1 MPAPMKT
8 CVWYALLLV
17 LPTALLADLPIT
29 IAVNPGAGTLAISPY
44 IYGTNQDLPGVAVP
58 GSRRIGGDRLTGYNW
73 ETNASNAGTDYIN
86 NSDNF
91 MVSGLAASQ
100 QSVPA
105 IALTDFHDQSLAYGT
120 PYTVVTLQMAGYV
133 AADESGPVT
142 AAQAAPSSRW
152 NQVVNDKPGGVYL
165 NPPNLTDGFVYMD
178 ELLNLLVTKYG
189 PASGKTGIRGYNLDN
204 EPSLWPSTHPYL
216 HPAQATCAE
225 ETTKSVALAKTIK
238 RMDPSAEV
246 LGPVLYGSEAYM
258 TFQNAPDWAAV
269 QNSTGYR
276 WFIDYYLQQMS
287 QASASAGMRL
297 LDVLDL
303 HRYSDENI
311 GGPVAG
317 TSITAQT
324 DYTDTATDMDRVQAP
339 RVLWDPSYVENS
351 WVQTYDPQFLPWI
364 PNIQASISARYPG
377 TKLSFTEYCY
387 GGESDISGGLAQA
400 DVLGIYGKYGV
411 YLGCFWLLHSSPAPL
426 YAASAF
432 NLYLNYDGQGGR
444 FGGTSVQET
453 DSDTVNSSAYA
464 SLDAT
469 GALHVV
475 VLNKSYTQAAD
486 VTFQIAGPATY
497 MAANVY
503 AFNASSP
510 NITALPSAALTNNQ
524 LTYTV
529 PALTAAHFV
538 FVSTLS
544 PSPPAFTAEP
554 SSQTVQNGS
563 TVVFSVGAIG
573 VGAAGYQWWLN
584 GNPLSDGGAFSGSA
598 TSTLMLTGAGAAY
611 AGAYTCT
618 VGNAWGSATSAA
630 ATLSVV
636 DATNPGHLTN
646 VSCRAQV
653 GTGASQ
659 LIAGFVVGGGLAGS
673 GAPVLVRASGPALA
687 QFGVAGVLPDPK
699 LVLNSAS
706 GVVAAN
712 SGWAGNAQVAST
724 AAAVGAFAWTTA
736 ASKDS
741 ALVETLPPAS
751 YTAEITGA
759 SGDTGV
765 ALAEVYDATA
775 APVAT
780 SPHLVNISARLGV
793 GTGANILI
801 AGFVVGGATSKT
813 VLIRA
818 SGPALI
824 PFGVSGTLSDP
835 QLSLYRSN
843 ADGTSTLLSSDAG
856 WGGNSQIAA
865 AAGSVGAFT
874 WGSQGTPDSAILT
887 TLPPG
892 SYTAQVK
899 GASGDTGIALVEV
912 YDVP

>member
-1 MPAPMKT
+1 MKT

-311 GGPVAG
+311 GGP
-317 TSITAQT
+317 

-659 LIAGFVVGGGLAGS
+659 LIAGFVVGGGSAGS